1 MTITRAVDRSTK
13 EIVKAVMAVGFVVF
27 SLEGSLQLLH
37 AETETNRNQIYWDQ
51 FKIHLFNIYHYLPA
65 HKALRMELSEHCS
78 DAAALG
84 KAIKICH
91 TKYVCSLVTYF

>member
-1 MTITRAVDRSTK
+1 MITRAVNRSPE
-13 EIVKAVMAVGFVVF
+13 EIIKAVMAVGFVVF

-37 AETETNRNQIYWDQ
+37 AEAETETRFIGINTKFIYL
-51 FKIHLFNIYHYLPA
+51 IINIYYYLPA

-84 KAIKICH
+84 KAIKLCL
-91 TKYVCSLVTYF
+91 TKYVCSLLTS

>member
-1 MTITRAVDRSTK
+1 MTITRAVYRSTE

-27 SLEGSLQLLH
+27 GLEGSLQLLH
-37 AETETNRNQIYWDQ
+37 AEAETETRFYWDQ